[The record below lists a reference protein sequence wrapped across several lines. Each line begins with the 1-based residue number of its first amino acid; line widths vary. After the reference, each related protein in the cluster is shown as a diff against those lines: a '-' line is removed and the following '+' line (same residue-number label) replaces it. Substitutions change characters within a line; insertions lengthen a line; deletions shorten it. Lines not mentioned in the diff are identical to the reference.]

1 MVYTKFRRGLFY
13 CKPLNPL
20 NIIKA
25 RPRRLRLKNKWI
37 DSFNSYDLRIKYVWI
52 LETKIHVFAT
62 SLLEEADVKRVAPL
76 LNACRRVVCWNV
88 DLEDEDRVLRVECQD
103 MTSREVVSLL
113 EAEGYVCR
121 ELKYLPTE
129 MPPHHCRPLRL
140 FFFLLGGLC
149 FLAASARGVRSTA
162 ELLGVGQGPAPFFQV
177 GVSYAL

>member
-1 MVYTKFRRGLFY
+1 M
-13 CKPLNPL
+13 
-20 NIIKA
+20 
-25 RPRRLRLKNKWI
+25 
-37 DSFNSYDLRIKYVWI
+37 
-52 LETKIHVFAT
+52 ETKIHVFAT
-62 SLLEEADVKRVAPL
+62 SLLEEVDVKRVAPL
-76 LNACRRVVCWNV
+76 LNACRRIVCWNV
-88 DLEDEDRVLRVECQD
+88 DLEDDDRVLRVECQD

-149 FLAASARGVRSTA
+149 FLAASACGVRGTA